1 MNDRYKEWCDTILS
15 GRFEIYRYSMS
26 DTIKD
31 GICSTWA
38 TGALWSCGNTT
49 YCIRFIDGI
58 ILPTLDWVEDVELRG
73 IINSDEE
80 IKNKV
85 MEKIRIYML

>member
-15 GRFEIYRYSMS
+15 GNFEVWGYSS
-26 DTIKD
+26 NYAIKD
-31 GICSTWA
+31 GIYRTWA
-38 TGALWSCGNTT
+38 TGMVWGCGNTT
-49 YCIRFIDGI
+49 YYIRFIDGI
-58 ILPTLDWVEDVELRG
+58 FLPTLDWVGDVELRG

>member
-1 MNDRYKEWCDTILS
+1 M
-15 GRFEIYRYSMS
+15 IYRHSPS

-31 GICSTWA
+31 GIRGTWA

-49 YCIRFIDGI
+49 YYIGFMDGI
-58 ILPTLDWVEDVELRG
+58 ILPVLDWVEDVELRG

-85 MEKIRIYML
+85 MEKIRVYEL